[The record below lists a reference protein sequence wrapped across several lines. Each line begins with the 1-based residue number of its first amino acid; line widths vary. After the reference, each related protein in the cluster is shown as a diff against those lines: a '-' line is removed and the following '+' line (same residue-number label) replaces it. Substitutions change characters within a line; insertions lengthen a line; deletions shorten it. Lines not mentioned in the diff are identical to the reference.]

1 MNHSTH
7 TIQLLARLPCKNTT
21 SVVQCIRRNGVKP
34 FRWHLPSKDI
44 DWNDLRYVLVLAE
57 HQTMVAA
64 AEALRVH
71 QTTISRRIVA
81 LEQRLQ
87 TRLFDR
93 IDGRF
98 APTSRGMIVVRRA
111 QEMES
116 IGQALDGD
124 LTHNPARGRAVVR
137 LSVIQTFVTGFL
149 ARHLAGFPDAH
160 SNIQLELICENR
172 SSVLEHREAD
182 IAIRYLR
189 PAQGQSLV
197 RKVGELGSAAYAHQ
211 SLLRTGVAWRSD
223 LPWIGFA
230 QIADRWPEFRWIEAN
245 VPPERVAMTVNGG
258 TAYSELVARGY
269 GAGLMTCV
277 EGDALPDLVRLS
289 GPSPLIVRG
298 IWLLVL
304 PELRRNATVRNVLDW
319 IIGVTKRDRA
329 LLLGSAAPGGFA
341 GEIEE

>member
-1 MNHSTH
+1 
-7 TIQLLARLPCKNTT
+7 
-21 SVVQCIRRNGVKP
+21 VQYIRRNGVKP
-34 FRWHLPSKDI
+34 LRWHLPSKDI
-44 DWNDLRYVLVLAE
+44 DWNDLRYVLVLAQ

-64 AEALRVH
+64 ADALRVH
-71 QTTISRRIVA
+71 QTTISRRILA

-87 TRLFDR
+87 IRLFDR

-98 APTSRGMIVVRRA
+98 SPTSRGMIVVRRA

-124 LTHNPARGRAVVR
+124 LTHNPAHGRAVVR
-137 LSVIQTFVTGFL
+137 LSVIQTFVTGYL
-149 ARHLAGFPDAH
+149 ARHLGGFPEAH
-160 SNIQLELICENR
+160 PNIQLELICENR

-197 RKVGELGSAAYAHQ
+197 RKVGELGSAVYAHK
-211 SLLRTGVAWRSD
+211 SLLRTGIDWRSD
-223 LPWIGFA
+223 PPWIGFA
-230 QIADRWPEFRWIEAN
+230 QVADRWPEFRWIEAN
-245 VPPERVAMTVNGG
+245 VPPEHVSMTVNGG

-289 GPSPLIVRG
+289 GPNPLIVRG

-304 PELRRNATVRNVLDW
+304 PELRRNATVRKVLDW
-319 IIGVTKRDRA
+319 IIGVTKHDRA
-329 LLLGSAAPGGFA
+329 LLFGSSALGEIAA
-341 GEIEE
+341 EIEE

>member
-1 MNHSTH
+1 MHSK
-7 TIQLLARLPCKNTT
+7 A
-21 SVVQCIRRNGVKP
+21 
-34 FRWHLPSKDI
+34 I
-44 DWNDLRYVLVLAE
+44 DWNDLRYVLVLAQ

-71 QTTISRRIVA
+71 QTTISRRILA
-81 LEQRLQ
+81 LEERLQ

-93 IDGRF
+93 IEGRF

-111 QEMES
+111 QEMQS
-116 IGQALDGD
+116 VGQALDGD
-124 LTHNPARGRAVVR
+124 LTHNPAHGRAVVR

-149 ARHLAGFPDAH
+149 ARHLEGFPDAH
-160 SNIQLELICENR
+160 PTIQLELICENR

-197 RKVGELGSAAYAHQ
+197 RKVGELGSAAYAHK
-211 SLLRTGVAWRSD
+211 SLLREGLHWRSD

-258 TAYSELVARGY
+258 TAYSELVARGC

-289 GPSPLIVRG
+289 GASPLIVRG

-304 PELRRNATVRNVLDW
+304 PELRRNATVRKVLDW
-319 IIGVTKRDRA
+319 IIGVTKHDSEV
-329 LLLGSAAPGGFA
+329 LLGSAAPTEIA
-341 GEIEE
+341 GEAEE

>member
-1 MNHSTH
+1 M
-7 TIQLLARLPCKNTT
+7 
-21 SVVQCIRRNGVKP
+21 
-34 FRWHLPSKDI
+34 PSKDI
-44 DWNDLRYVLVLAE
+44 DWNDLRYVLVLAQ

-64 AEALRVH
+64 ADALRVH
-71 QTTISRRIVA
+71 QTTISRRILA

-124 LTHNPARGRAVVR
+124 LTHNPAHGRAVVR

-160 SNIQLELICENR
+160 PNIQLELICENR

-197 RKVGELGSAAYAHQ
+197 RKVGELGSAAYAHK
-211 SLLRTGVAWRSD
+211 SLLRTGLAWRSD

-277 EGDALPDLVRLS
+277 EGDALIDLARLS

-304 PELRRNATVRNVLDW
+304 PELRRNATVRKVLDW
-319 IIGVTKRDRA
+319 IIGVTKHDRA
-329 LLLGSAAPGGFA
+329 LLLGSAAPGETA
-341 GEIEE
+341 VEIEE

>member
-1 MNHSTH
+1 LS
-7 TIQLLARLPCKNTT
+7 
-21 SVVQCIRRNGVKP
+21 
-34 FRWHLPSKDI
+34 SKDI
-44 DWNDLRYVLVLAE
+44 DWNDLRYVLVLAQ

-64 AEALRVH
+64 ADALRVH
-71 QTTISRRIVA
+71 QTTISRRILA

-124 LTHNPARGRAVVR
+124 LTHNPAHGRAVVR

-149 ARHLAGFPDAH
+149 ARHLAGFPGAH
-160 SNIQLELICENR
+160 PNIQLELICENR
-172 SSVLEHREAD
+172 PSVLEHREAD

-197 RKVGELGSAAYAHQ
+197 RKVGELGSAAYAHR
-211 SLLRTGVAWRSD
+211 SLLRTGLDWRSQ

-230 QIADRWPEFRWIEAN
+230 QVADRWPEFRWIEAN
-245 VPPERVAMTVNGG
+245 VPPERVATTVNGG
-258 TAYSELVARGY
+258 TAYSDLVARGY

-289 GPSPLIVRG
+289 GPRPLIVRG

-304 PELRRNATVRNVLDW
+304 PELRRNATVRKVLDW
-319 IIGVTKRDRA
+319 IIGVTRQDRA
-329 LLLGSAAPGGFA
+329 LLFGSTAA
-341 GEIEE
+341 GEIAAEIEE

>member
-1 MNHSTH
+1 M
-7 TIQLLARLPCKNTT
+7 
-21 SVVQCIRRNGVKP
+21 
-34 FRWHLPSKDI
+34 PSKDI
-44 DWNDLRYVLVLAE
+44 DWNDLRYVLVLAQ

-71 QTTISRRIVA
+71 QTTISRRILA
-81 LEQRLQ
+81 LDERLK

-98 APTSRGMIVVRRA
+98 SPTSRGMIVVRRA

-116 IGQALDGD
+116 VGQALDGE
-124 LTHNPARGRAVVR
+124 LTHNPAHGRAVVR

-149 ARHLAGFPDAH
+149 DRHLAAFPAKFPQ
-160 SNIQLELICENR
+160 IQLELICENR
-172 SSVLEHREAD
+172 NSVLEHREAD

-197 RKVGELGSAAYAHQ
+197 RKIGDLGSAAYAHK
-211 SLLRTGVAWRSD
+211 SLLHPGVDWRLA

-245 VPPERVAMTVNGG
+245 VPTEHVTMTVNGG
-258 TAYSELVARGY
+258 PAYSELVARGY
-269 GAGLMTCV
+269 GAGLLTCV
-277 EGDALPDLVRLS
+277 EGDAHSDLVRLC
-289 GPSPLIVRG
+289 GPALLIVRG

-304 PELRRNATVRNVLDW
+304 PELRRNATVRKVLDW
-319 IIGVTKRDRA
+319 IAAVTKRDGHA
-329 LLLGSAAPGGFA
+329 LLGSAPRTNASTAFLQGDLA
-341 GEIEE
+341 GD

>member
-1 MNHSTH
+1 V
-7 TIQLLARLPCKNTT
+7 P
-21 SVVQCIRRNGVKP
+21 P
-34 FRWHLPSKDI
+34 KDI
-44 DWNDLRYVLVLAE
+44 DWNDLRYVLVLAQ

-71 QTTISRRIVA
+71 QTTISRRILA
-81 LEQRLQ
+81 LEERLK

-98 APTSRGMIVVRRA
+98 SPTSRGMIVVRRA

-116 IGQALDGD
+116 VGQALDGE
-124 LTHNPARGRAVVR
+124 LTHNPAHGRAVVR

-149 ARHLAGFPDAH
+149 DRHLAAFPAKYPQ
-160 SNIQLELICENR
+160 IQLELICENR
-172 SSVLEHREAD
+172 NSVLEHREAD

-197 RKVGELGSAAYAHQ
+197 RKIGDLGSAAYAHK
-211 SLLRTGVAWRSD
+211 SLLQPGLDWRVE

-245 VPPERVAMTVNGG
+245 VPTERVAMTVNGG
-258 TAYSELVARGY
+258 PAYSELVVRGY
-269 GAGLMTCV
+269 GAGLLTCV
-277 EGDALPDLVRLS
+277 EGDAHSDLVRLS
-289 GPSPLIVRG
+289 GPAPLIVRD

-304 PELRRNATVRNVLDW
+304 PELRRNATVRKVLDW
-319 IIGVTKRDRA
+319 IAAVTKRDGHA
-329 LLLGSAAPGGFA
+329 LLGSAPRSNASTAFLQGDLA
-341 GEIEE
+341 GD